1 MKKGMYPH
9 RPGTRLIP
17 TREYLS
23 MFGISRTE
31 YFRRVGIDEAP
42 PPITLGNKS
51 NALPD
56 YAADDYVRHLMESD
70 KKFNSAAYLEKIG
83 GCFANP

>member
-9 RPGTRLIP
+9 RPGTCLIP
-17 TREYLS
+17 TRKYLS

-42 PPITLGNKS
+42 PPVPIGTSS

-56 YAADDYVRHLMESD
+56 YVADDYVRHLMQADE
-70 KKFNSAAYLEKIG
+70 KFNSVAYLEKIG
-83 GCFANP
+83 GQFVNR